1 MRFRFCLFSFLAA
14 GAMLQSTAGR
24 TRGAEYDAALHAKV
38 VGNAV
43 RYLRAR
49 GQAADGS
56 FSSGAGPG
64 ITAIVT
70 TGLLRNGYSIDD
82 PLVAKSLK
90 YLKGFVREDGGIY
103 GEGSLYRNYETCMS
117 LMCFNEAEKQR
128 SGQYGKMLQRAENF
142 VKGIQND
149 ESEGLDKSDPAY
161 GGTGYGKHKRPDLS
175 NTGIFI
181 DTLKELGRGQDDEAL
196 RRAIVFVSRCQNLE
210 TEHNDTKWASKNQDG
225 GFYYTAAAGGSSQ
238 AKWPEGESEVAR
250 GLRSYGSMTY
260 LGLKSLIYAGVS
272 KDDPRVKSA
281 TKWIR
286 KNYRL
291 DANPGLGKQGLFY
304 YYQTFGKTLAALGE
318 GTFAD
323 AKGVEHD
330 WRTEMLSELARTQ
343 KSNGAWVN
351 ESERWLEGDPNLV
364 TGYALLTLSYCRL
377 PLKVAADK

>member
-1 MRFRFCLFSFLAA
+1 MRFRFCLFSFLAV
-14 GAMLQSTAGR
+14 GAMLQSTASR

-103 GEGSLYRNYETCMS
+103 AEGSLYRNYETCMS

-128 SGQYGKMLQRAENF
+128 SGQYGKMLKRAENF

-196 RRAIVFVSRCQNLE
+196 RRATVWHTRHPRRSWPSRRRQPPPDPGTLRRPSPRSRCRL
-210 TEHNDTKWASKNQDG
+210 HR
-225 GFYYTAAAGGSSQ
+225 
-238 AKWPEGESEVAR
+238 AR
-250 GLRSYGSMTY
+250 
-260 LGLKSLIYAGVS
+260 
-272 KDDPRVKSA
+272 
-281 TKWIR
+281 
-286 KNYRL
+286 
-291 DANPGLGKQGLFY
+291 Q
-304 YYQTFGKTLAALGE
+304 
-318 GTFAD
+318 
-323 AKGVEHD
+323 
-330 WRTEMLSELARTQ
+330 
-343 KSNGAWVN
+343 
-351 ESERWLEGDPNLV
+351 
-364 TGYALLTLSYCRL
+364 
-377 PLKVAADK
+377 